1 MVSCVGGK
9 GNDDSASGWDLG
21 WISLADCKSLMAL
34 SGTQMTEDLL
44 VYLGSSVEDDAVYW
58 AVDFSGEDNL
68 AEELGQ
74 KQLSFIELRT
84 LMVAT
89 NWSDSW
95 AMGQLAVAGHVSA

>member
-1 MVSCVGGK
+1 MVSCNGGK
-9 GNDDSASGWDLG
+9 GNGDSASGWGLG
-21 WISLADCKSLMAL
+21 WISLADCKSLLAL
-34 SGTQMTEDLL
+34 RGSQLTEDLF

-58 AVDFSGEDNL
+58 AIDFSGEDDL
-68 AEELGQ
+68 DEELGR

-95 AMGQLAVAGHVSA
+95 AMGQLAVAGHVSV